1 MPTAPMTPGNKL
13 ICTQELDLYKQ
24 RAVPDWTGHKFCP
37 EKKKLLQNRPIM
49 KCKTMQVDKGKR
61 MLREKKNK
69 LLATSR
75 EGMS

>member
-1 MPTAPMTPGNKL
+1 MTPGNKL
-13 ICTQELDLYKQ
+13 TCTQELDLYKQ

-37 EKKKLLQNRPIM
+37 EKKRTLTKQTNSE
-49 KCKTMQVDKGKR
+49 MQDNASGQ
-61 MLREKKNK
+61 REKNATREKNK